1 MKQFVERNIASSGL
15 GLALLL
21 LVLVGGA
28 SYRSITQLLVADKS
42 VKHTYSVLE
51 EINKVTSGLKD
62 AEWGRRGYIITNDTA
77 FLTTF
82 NVGVQDVGREI
93 KKLRQLTAENPR
105 QQQRL
110 DTLQPLIVKRLNSLQ
125 NSINLRQQKPSNLSI
140 QITLTEQDKELH
152 NQVQKILDDMEAEE
166 RQLLQYQTL
175 VSQASVRNTIMVFV
189 MGYSLSFGLLLGVF
203 WLLQQHLRDRKQAL
217 HDSEMVRNA
226 MARSAAVIVQLNAQ
240 LEERVQERTAQL
252 ETANQQLQENYTLL
266 QTVIESNPNPIYVK
280 DCQGRYQFINDPGAR
295 LFNKSAEEIIG
306 QDDTVLFSSEACAK
320 IQADDQRIITSGSC
334 EILEDTVFI
343 QGEWLTYL
351 SSKNVYCDSQGNILG
366 IVGFSRDITPLKQI
380 QEKLRQANEELE
392 LRIQART
399 AELVQANAAL
409 AESEERLR
417 LFVEHAPSAIAM
429 FDNQMRYLVISQR
442 WLLDYKLSDRNI
454 IGRSHYEVF
463 PEIPERWKECHQR
476 VLAGEVVKS
485 EEDFFLRADGT
496 TDWLRYEV
504 RPWHNRTGEVGG
516 VVMFTEVITQR
527 REAEETLKKAN
538 AELIR
543 SNQELE
549 QFAYIASHDLR
560 EPLRKIKSY
569 TDLLVKRY
577 QGQLDDKADKYIAHI
592 TDGATRMQV
601 LITDLLIYSR
611 VTRGEL
617 SFEPIDL
624 GVALNRALINLRG
637 TILESSALIATYPL
651 PTVRANPSQM
661 EQLLQNLIA
670 NAIKFRASQPPQI
683 QIEAALHEQF
693 WTISVQDNGIGI
705 EPQYSERIF
714 VIFQRLHTK
723 DKYPGTG
730 IGLAMCKRIVERHG
744 GRIWVESELGQGA
757 TFFFTLPA
765 V

>member
-21 LVLVGGA
+21 LLFVGGA
-28 SYRSITQLLVADKS
+28 SYHSITQLLVADNW

-51 EINKVTSGLKD
+51 EINQVTSGLKD
-62 AEWGRRGYIITNDTA
+62 AEQGWRGYMMTNDTA

-82 NVGVQDVGREI
+82 KVGVKKVGWEI
-93 KKLRQLTAENPR
+93 KKLRQLTAENSR

-125 NSINLRQQKPSNLSI
+125 NSINLQQQKPSNLTI
-140 QITLTEQDKELH
+140 QVTLTEQDKELH
-152 NQVQKILDDMEAEE
+152 NQVQKILDDIEAEE

-175 VSQASVRNTIMVFV
+175 VSQASVRNTIIVFV

-203 WLLQQHLRDRKQAL
+203 WLLQQHLRDRKKAL
-217 HDSEMVRNA
+217 HDSETVLNA
-226 MARSAAVIVQLNAQ
+226 TAQSTAAIVQLNAQ

-252 ETANQQLQENYTLL
+252 EAVNQQLQENYTLL
-266 QTVIESNPNPIYVK
+266 QTVIDSNPNPIYVK
-280 DCQGRYQFINDPGAR
+280 DCQGRYQFINYPGAR
-295 LFNKSAEEIIG
+295 LFNKSTEEIIG
-306 QDDTVLFSSEACAK
+306 QDDTVLFPPEVCAK

-343 QGEWLTYL
+343 QGEWFTYL
-351 SSKNVYCDSQGNILG
+351 STKNVYCDSLGNILG
-366 IVGFSRDITPLKQI
+366 IVGFSRDITPLKQA
-380 QEKLRQANEELE
+380 QERLRQANEELE

-442 WLLDYKLSDRNI
+442 WLFDYKLSDRNI

-463 PEIPERWKECHQR
+463 PEIPEYWKECHQK

-504 RPWHNRTGEVGG
+504 RPWHNSTGEVGG
-516 VVMFTEVITQR
+516 VIMFTEVITQR

-617 SFEPIDL
+617 SLEPTDL
-624 GVALNRALINLRG
+624 GLALNRALVNLQG
-637 TILESSALIATYPL
+637 TIQESNALIATYPL

-683 QIEAALHEQF
+683 QIEASLHEQF

-730 IGLAMCKRIVERHG
+730 IGLPMCKRIVERHG
-744 GRIWVESELGQGA
+744 GKIWVESELGRGA